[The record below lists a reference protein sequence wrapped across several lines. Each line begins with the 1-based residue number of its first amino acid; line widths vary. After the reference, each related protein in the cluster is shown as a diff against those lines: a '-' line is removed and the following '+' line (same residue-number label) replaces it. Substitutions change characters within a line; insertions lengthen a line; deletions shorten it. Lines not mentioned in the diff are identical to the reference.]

1 MLNYFSLALSSRVIK
16 LCTLSSAM
24 EKRVFEVFAA
34 LNTCC
39 KYTVYP
45 SASSP
50 LRKIPHQS
58 SPNCIGPV
66 STRSF
71 SAVNFLIFPSYI
83 IIILLQ
89 KMPLSERTYNC
100 PSCGL
105 IINRDLNA
113 ARNIKAFGLKILE
126 TNTAGI
132 AGINA
137 CGDTSNGGRVVNWSS
152 YVSVKQEAAHSLES
166 Q

>member
-1 MLNYFSLALSSRVIK
+1 
-16 LCTLSSAM
+16 
-24 EKRVFEVFAA
+24 
-34 LNTCC
+34 
-39 KYTVYP
+39 
-45 SASSP
+45 
-50 LRKIPHQS
+50 
-58 SPNCIGPV
+58 
-66 STRSF
+66 
-71 SAVNFLIFPSYI
+71 
-83 IIILLQ
+83 
-89 KMPLSERTYNC
+89 MPLSERTYNC